1 MDSICES
8 DCHVHI
14 KPLAYDMV
22 RGNVHYSKDPY
33 KLEQVTNIS
42 KKRIYFKTEIAYI
55 YYVIDHIKRILMKL
69 PDLRKAK
76 IYIRTF
82 DKKNIIHQF
91 ILTIYDYIADLL
103 KMKFDIN
110 HIIFI
115 YIQYGHEI
123 KFIGN
128 V

>member
-1 MDSICES
+1 MDICES

-14 KPLAYDMV
+14 KPFAYDMV
-22 RGNVHYSKDPY
+22 RGRVHYSKDPY
-33 KLEQVTNIS
+33 KLEGVTNIS
-42 KKRIYFKTEIAYI
+42 KKRMYFKTEIAYI

-69 PDLRKAK
+69 PDLRKSK
-76 IYIRTF
+76 IYIKTF

-103 KMKFDIN
+103 KLKFDIH

>member
-1 MDSICES
+1 MCES

-22 RGNVHYSKDPY
+22 TGKVHYSDPY
-33 KLEQVTNIS
+33 KLERVTNLS
-42 KKRIYFKTEIAYI
+42 KKRMYFKTESAYI
-55 YYVIDHIKRILMKL
+55 YYVIDHIKNILMKL

-76 IYIRTF
+76 IYIKTF
-82 DKKNIIHQF
+82 DKNNIIHQF

-103 KMKFDIN
+103 KMKFN
-110 HIIFI
+110 MEHIIFI
-115 YIQYGHEI
+115 YIQYGNEI

>member
-1 MDSICES
+1 MESICES

-22 RGNVHYSKDPY
+22 RGKVHYSKDPY
-33 KLEQVTNIS
+33 KLERVTNIS
-42 KKRIYFKTEIAYI
+42 KKRMYFKTETLYM
-55 YYVIDHIKRILMKL
+55 YYVIDHIKTILIKL

-76 IYIRTF
+76 IYIKTF

-103 KMKFDIN
+103 KLKFDIN

-115 YIQYGHEI
+115 YIQYGNEI

-128 V
+128 I

>member
-1 MDSICES
+1 MNES

-22 RGNVHYSKDPY
+22 RGKVHYSKDPY
-33 KLEQVTNIS
+33 KLERVTNIS
-42 KKRIYFKTEIAYI
+42 KKRMYFKTETLYM
-55 YYVIDHIKRILMKL
+55 YYVIDHIKKILMKL

-82 DKKNIIHQF
+82 DKNNIIHQF

-103 KMKFDIN
+103 KMKFN
-110 HIIFI
+110 MEHIIFI

-128 V
+128 I

>member
-22 RGNVHYSKDPY
+22 RGKVHYSKDPY
-33 KLEQVTNIS
+33 KLERVTNIS
-42 KKRIYFKTEIAYI
+42 KKRMYFKTETLYM

-76 IYIRTF
+76 IYIKTF

-103 KMKFDIN
+103 KMKFN
-110 HIIFI
+110 MEHIIFI
-115 YIQYGHEI
+115 YIQYGNEI
-123 KFIGN
+123 KIIGN

>member
-1 MDSICES
+1 
-8 DCHVHI
+8 
-14 KPLAYDMV
+14 
-22 RGNVHYSKDPY
+22 
-33 KLEQVTNIS
+33 
-42 KKRIYFKTEIAYI
+42 
-55 YYVIDHIKRILMKL
+55 MKL

-82 DKKNIIHQF
+82 DKNNIIHQF
-91 ILTIYDYIADLL
+91 ILTVYDYIADLL
-103 KMKFDIN
+103 KMKYDID

-115 YIQYGHEI
+115 YIQYENEI

>member
-1 MDSICES
+1 MMNES
-8 DCHVHI
+8 DCHIHI

-22 RGNVHYSKDPY
+22 RGKVHYSKDPC
-33 KLEQVTNIS
+33 KLERVTNIS
-42 KKRIYFKTEIAYI
+42 KKRMYFKTETAYM

-115 YIQYGHEI
+115 YIQYGNEI

-128 V
+128 I

>member
-1 MDSICES
+1 MCES

-14 KPLAYDMV
+14 KPLEYDMV
-22 RGNVHYSKDPY
+22 TAKVHYSDPY
-33 KLEQVTNIS
+33 KLKRVTNLS
-42 KKRIYFKTEIAYI
+42 KKRMYFKTEAAYI
-55 YYVIDHIKRILMKL
+55 YYVIDHIKKILMKL

-76 IYIRTF
+76 IFIKTF

-103 KMKFDIN
+103 KMKFDIE

-115 YIQYGHEI
+115 YIQYGNQI

>member
-1 MDSICES
+1 MCES

-22 RGNVHYSKDPY
+22 RGKVHYSKDPY
-33 KLEQVTNIS
+33 KLERVTNIS
-42 KKRIYFKTEIAYI
+42 KKRMYFKTETLYM
-55 YYVIDHIKRILMKL
+55 YYVIDHIKKILMKL

-82 DKKNIIHQF
+82 DKNNIIHQF

-103 KMKFDIN
+103 KMKFDME

-115 YIQYGHEI
+115 YIQYGYEI
-123 KFIGN
+123 KFVGN

>member
-1 MDSICES
+1 MMNES
-8 DCHVHI
+8 DCHIHI

-22 RGNVHYSKDPY
+22 RGKVHYSKDPY
-33 KLEQVTNIS
+33 KLERVTNIS
-42 KKRIYFKTEIAYI
+42 KKRMYFKTETLYM
-55 YYVIDHIKRILMKL
+55 YYVIDHIKKILMKL

-82 DKKNIIHQF
+82 DKNNIIHQF

-103 KMKFDIN
+103 KIKFN
-110 HIIFI
+110 MEHIIFI
-115 YIQYGHEI
+115 YIQYGNEI

>member
-8 DCHVHI
+8 DCHVHT

-22 RGNVHYSKDPY
+22 RGRVQYSKDPY
-33 KLEQVTNIS
+33 KLHGVTNIS
-42 KKRIYFKTEIAYI
+42 KKRMYFKTELAYM
-55 YYVIDHIKRILMKL
+55 YYVIDHIKKILMKL

-82 DKKNIIHQF
+82 DKNNILHQF
-91 ILTIYDYIADLL
+91 ILTIYDYIGNLL
-103 KMKFDIN
+103 KMKFDIE
-110 HIIFI
+110 HIVFI

>member
-1 MDSICES
+1 MCES

-14 KPLAYDMV
+14 KPLTYDMV
-22 RGNVHYSKDPY
+22 RGKVHYSKDPY
-33 KLEQVTNIS
+33 KLERITNIS
-42 KKRIYFKTEIAYI
+42 KKRMYFKTETAYM
-55 YYVIDHIKRILMKL
+55 YYVIDHIKKILMKL

-82 DKKNIIHQF
+82 DKNNIIHQF

-103 KMKFDIN
+103 KMKFDME